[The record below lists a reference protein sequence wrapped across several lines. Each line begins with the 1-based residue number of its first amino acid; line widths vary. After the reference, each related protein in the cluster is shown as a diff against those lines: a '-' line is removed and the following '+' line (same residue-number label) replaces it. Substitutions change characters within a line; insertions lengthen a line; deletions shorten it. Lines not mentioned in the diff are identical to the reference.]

1 MVNSKLMKY
10 KINNKWTIC
19 DLTFYETLS
28 YTVGLL
34 EDPWTNF
41 RGHLRKLII
50 LCWFIG
56 KLVKQFI

>member
-1 MVNSKLMKY
+1 MKY